1 MSVWRRWIDLGVL
14 SAIGVLVGLTF
25 GLPLSSLA
33 QFCTAAES
41 SGGLGSS
48 AQGYAIVTA
57 CFAVGQGVGAW
68 LIGALQARLV
78 AGKPTRTH
86 HASFAVSL
94 GVVLLGAL
102 VYWAGASM
110 PVIAVARALQG
121 AGSGGLNTLARSFIN
136 RSTAKAFV
144 TVVTAAT
151 ASFVSVFMGVGP
163 AISSAFAHVEPRVV
177 LDVGA
182 LTLRID
188 VFRLPAV
195 FLLAAASAVALCLP
209 LMTDRIN
216 VHRPAAVAIAA
227 APSVNDDA
235 DADATQPLLAAS
247 LAPPPRPKL
256 PWWRVALSPLA
267 SMLTIFTALSAVFAS
282 YEAVAAPLLARKYGT
297 TIAELGPVFLWSS
310 LAAAAAFV
318 VVALLLRTRRA
329 TGKPTVG
336 PDAILLGIL
345 LLAIVAL
352 LFLADFGAVA
362 PPERAFVERCAAAG
376 SEMQCTALA
385 DQQCVWNGIEP
396 RVCRVRASLD
406 WLSVAALALVNIS
419 FVVGRVV
426 SSGQFMTLL
435 HAESSAR
442 AASLLL
448 VVGSVARVAAPVGF
462 VALLEQ
468 EPVFPAL
475 WPFAVSGA
483 LMTLVTVHF
492 LVARSQRK
500 RE

>member
-1 MSVWRRWIDLGVL
+1 MSRVRRWIDLAVL

-33 QFCTAAES
+33 QFCVTASAD
-41 SGGLGSS
+41 GGLGSS

-57 CFAVGQGVGAW
+57 CFAVGQAVGAW

-78 AGKPTRTH
+78 AKRPTRTH
-86 HASFAVSL
+86 HLAFGVSL

-102 VYWAGASM
+102 VYWAGGSM
-110 PVIAVARALQG
+110 PVIAVARSLQG

-163 AISSAFAHVEPRVV
+163 AISSAFAQVTPRVV
-177 LDVGA
+177 LQVGD
-182 LTLRID
+182 LDLRVD

-195 FLLAAASAVALCLP
+195 FLLAATGAVALCLP
-209 LMTDRIN
+209 LMADRVN
-216 VHRPAAVAIAA
+216 VHRALTAVPAA
-227 APSVNDDA
+227 
-235 DADATQPLLAAS
+235 AAS
-247 LAPPPRPKL
+247 LNSDEATRPLLTAVERDPPPPQPSPPRVA
-256 PWWRVALSPLA
+256 WWRVVFSPLA

-318 VVALLLRTRRA
+318 VVAMLLRTRSA

-336 PDAILLGIL
+336 PDAILLAIL
-345 LLAIVAL
+345 ALATMAL

-362 PPERAFVERCAAAG
+362 LPERAFVERCAAAD
-376 SEMQCTALA
+376 SESACMASSA
-385 DQQCVWNGIEP
+385 QCVWNPIEP
-396 RVCRVRASLD
+396 HVCRVSASLD
-406 WLSVAALALVNIS
+406 WLTVVALALVNIS

-448 VVGSVARVAAPVGF
+448 IVGSVARIVAPVGF
-462 VALLEQ
+462 VALVEH

-475 WPFAVSGA
+475 WPFALSGA
-483 LMTLVTVHF
+483 LLLLVTLHF
-492 LVARSQRK
+492 LIARTK
-500 RE
+500 C

>member
-1 MSVWRRWIDLGVL
+1 MRRWIDLAVL

-33 QFCTAAES
+33 QFCVTASAD
-41 SGGLGSS
+41 GGLGSS

-57 CFAVGQGVGAW
+57 CFAVGQAVGAW
-68 LIGALQARLV
+68 LIGALQTRLV
-78 AGKPTRTH
+78 AKRPTRTH
-86 HASFAVSL
+86 HLAFGVSL

-102 VYWAGASM
+102 AYWAGGSM
-110 PVIAVARALQG
+110 PVIAVARLLQG

-136 RSTAKAFV
+136 RSTTKAFV

-163 AISSAFAHVEPRVV
+163 AISSAFAHVTPRVV
-177 LDVGA
+177 LQVGA
-182 LTLRID
+182 LVLRVD

-195 FLLAAASAVALCLP
+195 FLLAATGAVALCLP
-209 LMTDRIN
+209 LMADRIN
-216 VHRPAAVAIAA
+216 VHRPTAGAVA
-227 APSVNDDA
+227 SLNSDDDA
-235 DADATQPLLAAS
+235 TRPLLTAVERD
-247 LAPPPRPKL
+247 PPPPQPSPPRL
-256 PWWRVALSPLA
+256 AWWRVALSPLA

-282 YEAVAAPLLARKYGT
+282 YEAGAAPLLARKYGT

-318 VVALLLRTRRA
+318 VVAMLLRARSA

-336 PDAILLGIL
+336 PDAILLTIL
-345 LLAIVAL
+345 ALATMAL
-352 LFLADFGAVA
+352 LFLADFGTVA
-362 PPERAFVERCAAAG
+362 LPERTFVERCAAAA
-376 SEMQCTALA
+376 SEGECIARSSSA
-385 DQQCVWNGIEP
+385 QCVWNPIEP
-396 RVCRVRASLD
+396 HVCRVSASLD
-406 WLSVAALALVNIS
+406 WLTVVALALVNIS

-448 VVGSVARVAAPVGF
+448 IVGSVARIVAPVGF
-462 VALLEQ
+462 VALVEH

-475 WPFAVSGA
+475 WPFALSGA
-483 LMTLVTVHF
+483 LLLLVTLHF
-492 LVARSQRK
+492 LVARTNC
-500 RE
+500 

>member
-1 MSVWRRWIDLGVL
+1 MSAWRRWIDLSVL

-33 QFCTAAES
+33 QFCSAAES

-48 AQGYAIVTA
+48 TQGYAIVTA

-78 AGKPTRTH
+78 AGRPTRTH
-86 HASFAVSL
+86 HLAFAVSL
-94 GVVLLGAL
+94 GIVLCGAL

-136 RSTAKAFV
+136 RSTTKAYV

-177 LDVGA
+177 LTLAA
-182 LTLRID
+182 LALRID

-195 FLLAAASAVALCLP
+195 FLLAATGAVALCLP
-209 LMTDRIN
+209 LMADRIN
-216 VHRPAAVAIAA
+216 VHRPAA
-227 APSVNDDA
+227 SLNVNDDA
-235 DADATQPLLAAS
+235 AAQPLLAPAS
-247 LAPPPRPKL
+247 VPPPVRPSI
-256 PWWRVALSPLA
+256 PWWRVVISPLA

-282 YEAVAAPLLARKYGT
+282 YEAVASPLLARKYGT
-297 TIAELGPVFLWSS
+297 TIAEIGPVFLWSS

-318 VVALLLRTRRA
+318 VVAMLLRTRAA

-336 PDAILLGIL
+336 PDTILLCIL
-345 LLAIVAL
+345 LLATVAL

-362 PPERAFVERCAAAG
+362 PPERSFVERCAAAG
-376 SEMQCTALA
+376 DVMQCEALA
-385 DQQCVWNGIEP
+385 DQQCVWNAIEP
-396 RVCRVRASLD
+396 HVCRVRASLD

-448 VVGSVARVAAPVGF
+448 IVGSVARIVAPVGF
-462 VALLEQ
+462 VALLEH

-475 WPFAVSGA
+475 WPFALSGG
-483 LMTLVTVHF
+483 LMLLVTVHF
-492 LVARSQRK
+492 LIARAR
-500 RE
+500 